1 MLKAERKVT
10 LNNLDMTWAAP
21 QNLDAWGMDLYLG
34 WLTGPG
40 RRIKSPGDLPKDPA
54 EIIDLIQTA
63 FMMGEICERG
73 RRMMEEK

>member
-1 MLKAERKVT
+1 MVKTERKVT

-21 QNLDAWGMDLYLG
+21 RDEEAWSMEYYLD

-63 FMMGEICERG
+63 FMMGRICERH
-73 RRMMEEK
+73 RQWMEEK